1 MQFRTLFV
9 AILATVLLFVGTV
22 KHSLAQC
29 PDCPSK
35 LPGVSTDVC
44 DDKHAAT
51 SLNEA
56 CSVLLETG
64 LAQLTQALRHL
75 VSVAVTGPGDEQTL
89 AAVETVTRRLSECLA
104 SCRGDKVTEKVPDL
118 ESAHLALIEI
128 LRAAHDVEEA
138 SRYIEYMQKIVT
150 RAAPPRKGDL
160 LLVEFLT
167 RLRDRTF
174 TELMARVDRLRSEDT
189 LATIYKKRNP
199 GMLTSVSGFELLDA
213 ITFYRGRLY
222 AADAEKR
229 IIEIYTF
236 EPPKAGGKQP
246 FVPVHAGRIDAM
258 ADGKGETQG
267 ILFDDTG
274 HLLVVDEGGKTVK
287 VLREEQEKFV
297 TVDAFDFPEGLFHR
311 PRGIA
316 IGESGTIYISD
327 GKKKRIHLFDDSYQY
342 KQKTIDVFPDMYT
355 QIECLLPLTGG
366 EFLITNEYGHTI
378 GRFTD
383 DGTALGEFGRLYFSG
398 QPEGIVRLPVPVNG
412 RPAFMVVDELL
423 SELEIFSLET
433 REHLKTIRLGTG
445 DGPFN
450 LKSPDGLA
458 HGVIDG
464 TSYLFISDQGNGR
477 VAIFN
482 LMKLL
487 KLADLSFTLD
497 DELLGILNDVFDFI
511 AARKFKLGPLKEVS
525 ALRAALVNRMGRY
538 VEANPYSRAVF
549 DREIKHVGL
558 STGIDVEDQPFVTE
572 Q

>member
-1 MQFRTLFV
+1 M
-9 AILATVLLFVGTV
+9 
-22 KHSLAQC
+22 
-29 PDCPSK
+29 
-35 LPGVSTDVC
+35 
-44 DDKHAAT
+44 
-51 SLNEA
+51 
-56 CSVLLETG
+56 
-64 LAQLTQALRHL
+64 
-75 VSVAVTGPGDEQTL
+75 
-89 AAVETVTRRLSECLA
+89 
-104 SCRGDKVTEKVPDL
+104 
-118 ESAHLALIEI
+118 
-128 LRAAHDVEEA
+128 
-138 SRYIEYMQKIVT
+138 
-150 RAAPPRKGDL
+150 
-160 LLVEFLT
+160 
-167 RLRDRTF
+167 
-174 TELMARVDRLRSEDT
+174 
-189 LATIYKKRNP
+189 
-199 GMLTSVSGFELLDA
+199 
-213 ITFYRGRLY
+213 
-222 AADAEKR
+222 
-229 IIEIYTF
+229 
-236 EPPKAGGKQP
+236 
-246 FVPVHAGRIDAM
+246 
-258 ADGKGETQG
+258 
-267 ILFDDTG
+267 
-274 HLLVVDEGGKTVK
+274 
-287 VLREEQEKFV
+287 
-297 TVDAFDFPEGLFHR
+297 FHR

-572 Q
+572 QMESLLKSLESLLK